1 MEWAIELRSALMYK
15 FYEILVQ
22 QLKGGKGGGGERE
35 PGRSWVFLEPLQFRI
50 NPILNNI
57 DIIFYL

>member
-1 MEWAIELRSALMYK
+1 MEWTIELRSALMYK
-15 FYEILVQ
+15 LYEILVQ
-22 QLKGGKGGGGERE
+22 QLKGGRE
-35 PGRSWVFLEPLQFRI
+35 PGKSWVFLEPLHFGI